1 MKSLDMAVILFP
13 LLSIFTVI
21 LVAGAIGIV
30 FTVIHETTHNE
41 LGVIILGS
49 AIVVLVPA
57 AAALIQRSIDK

>member
-1 MKSLDMAVILFP
+1 MTSLDMAVILFP

-57 AAALIQRSIDK
+57 AEALIHRSIEK

>member
-1 MKSLDMAVILFP
+1 MAVILFP

-57 AAALIQRSIDK
+57 AAALIQRSIEK

>member
-30 FTVIHETTHNE
+30 FTVIH
-41 LGVIILGS
+41 LS
-49 AIVVLVPA
+49 
-57 AAALIQRSIDK
+57 LIHI